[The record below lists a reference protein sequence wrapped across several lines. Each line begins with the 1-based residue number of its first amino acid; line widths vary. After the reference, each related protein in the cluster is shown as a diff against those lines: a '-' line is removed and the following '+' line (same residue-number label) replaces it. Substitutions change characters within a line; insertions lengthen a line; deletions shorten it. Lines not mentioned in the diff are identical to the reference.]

1 MSTTMELLIQG
12 QMENFVKTMAAN
24 GNFSQDQLAAAMAQV
39 QQQVAALDV
48 PAAPKRTRTVKVV
61 EADDRCMARVWGG
74 GCGTQCK
81 SAKCEG
87 SDYCKRC
94 TKLAAVTTE
103 PVQYSEDGEHIG
115 LFWGRIDQPKPI
127 FNDGQIAVCWPDD
140 ESKAIVAA
148 ALKEG
153 KTYHP
158 FSGEAKKKNRKPSSG
173 TKKPRKGK
181 KATKKNIASGVKRA
195 KNAYM
200 FFLGEKRAEVRAQLV
215 EESEDGKV
223 AVSEVAKRVG
233 ALWKAMDETA
243 KAPYTAMAKAAKE
256 ERDAEI
262 AKLMEEASISE
273 QSEESASI
281 DDAESASIDDAE
293 EKSAG
298 NPVTHAAALPAEVVD
313 NEITKIAFQ
322 GIDDGSVEEEEEDD
336 KSVVSGVTQ
345 ATGLE
350 ELDEDEEEDDG
361 LEVEEHVLANGTKV
375 LKSDDGTLYDES
387 SWLLIEYGNKIG
399 KWDEETNSLI
409 SA

>member
-1 MSTTMELLIQG
+1 MSSTMELLIQG

-24 GNFSQDQLAAAMAQV
+24 GNFSEEQLAAAMAQV
-39 QQQVAALDV
+39 KQQVADLDV

-94 TKLAAVTTE
+94 AKLAEVTTQPLSFDE
-103 PVQYSEDGEHIG
+103 NGKHIG
-115 LFWGRIDQPKPI
+115 LFWGRIDQPQPH
-127 FNDGQIAVCWPDD
+127 FNDGQLVCQWKNE

-153 KTYHP
+153 KTFHP
-158 FSGEAKKKNRKPSSG
+158 FSGEMKKKNRKPSSG

-200 FFLGEKRAEVRAQLV
+200 FFLGEKRAEVRAALV
-215 EESEDGKV
+215 DESEDGKV

-281 DDAESASIDDAE
+281 DDAEEDDE
-293 EKSAG
+293 SAG
-298 NPVTHAAALPAEVVD
+298 KPVTHAAAAALPAEVVD

-322 GIDDGSVEEEEEDD
+322 GIDDGSVEEEDD

-350 ELDEDEEEDDG
+350 ELDQDDEEDEEDDG
-361 LEVEEHVLANGTKV
+361 LEVEEHVLADGSKV

-387 SWLLIEYGNKIG
+387 SFEEIG
-399 KWDEETNSLI
+399 KWDEASNSLI
-409 SA
+409 TA

>member
-1 MSTTMELLIQG
+1 M
-12 QMENFVKTMAAN
+12 
-24 GNFSQDQLAAAMAQV
+24 
-39 QQQVAALDV
+39 
-48 PAAPKRTRTVKVV
+48 
-61 EADDRCMARVWGG
+61 
-74 GCGTQCK
+74 
-81 SAKCEG
+81 
-87 SDYCKRC
+87 
-94 TKLAAVTTE
+94 
-103 PVQYSEDGEHIG
+103 
-115 LFWGRIDQPKPI
+115 
-127 FNDGQIAVCWPDD
+127 
-140 ESKAIVAA
+140 AA

-153 KTYHP
+153 KTFHP
-158 FSGEAKKKNRKPSSG
+158 FSGEMKKKNRKPSSG

-273 QSEESASI
+273 ESASI

-350 ELDEDEEEDDG
+350 ELDEDEEDDG
-361 LEVEEHVLANGTKV
+361 LEVEEHVLADGSKV

-387 SWLLIEYGNKIG
+387 SFEEIG
-399 KWDEETNSLI
+399 KWDEASNSLV